1 MKPIFLTGFTALV
14 LWGCTTQNVSQN
26 PASPEAP
33 ASPVVETVEPEQ
45 AESKQAEPASLPN
58 VTLTAAPEDWQ
69 QQTHI
74 HGIGVNPSN
83 PDVVYVATHHGIIIR
98 SPEGEWLQLGEDRS
112 DLMGFAMHP
121 EDQMLL
127 YRSGH
132 PGPGHDTGGSHN
144 LGFEVSADG
153 GASWQLRS
161 MAGVDFHSLAIAPGD
176 PDVFYGLATSG
187 QRGLFKSEDGGNTWT
202 PLAANGL
209 GAAPFKFAIA
219 PQNSDHVFATT
230 QAGLF
235 ESIDGGETWTLLS
248 NTATAP
254 LTDLVA
260 IEAGGQNHL
269 VGFQLTPSGQAFVIS
284 QDQGQSWEPLGN
296 SQPEGVVL
304 HMAASPSDPTTL
316 YAATDQ
322 NQVYQSDDG
331 GETWTVLN

>member
-1 MKPIFLTGFTALV
+1 
-14 LWGCTTQNVSQN
+14 
-26 PASPEAP
+26 
-33 ASPVVETVEPEQ
+33 VETVAAEQAEPEQ
-45 AESKQAEPASLPN
+45 ATPKPLPN
-58 VTLTAAPEDWQ
+58 VPLTAASEDWQ

-83 PDVVYVATHHGIIIR
+83 PEVVYIATHHGIVIR
-98 SPEGEWLQLGEDRS
+98 SPEGEWLQLGDDRS

-132 PGPGHDTGGSHN
+132 PGHGHDTGGSHN

-153 GASWQLRS
+153 GASWQRRS
-161 MAGVDFHSLAIAPGD
+161 MEGVDFHTLAIAPGH
-176 PDVFYGLATSG
+176 PDVIYGLATSG
-187 QRGLFKSEDGGNTWT
+187 QQGLFKSDDGGNTWT

-209 GAAPFKFAIA
+209 EATPFKFAIA

-235 ESIDGGETWTLLS
+235 ESNDGGQTWTLLP

-254 LTDLVA
+254 LTDLIT
-260 IEAGGQNHL
+260 IEAGDSDHL
-269 VGFQLTPSGQAFVIS
+269 VGFQLTPSGQTFVIS
-284 QDQGQSWEPLGN
+284 QNQGQSWEPLGN
-296 SQPEGVVL
+296 SQTEGVVL
-304 HMAASPSDPTTL
+304 HMAAAPSDPTML

-322 NQVYQSDDG
+322 NQIYQSSDG